1 MAQGFANE
9 GYWPVN
15 MSKIESLKQMIETN
29 PDSLLAQF
37 GLAKEYMGQEE
48 FDLAATHFQEAIRIK
63 PDYTAAFRFLGQSL
77 EKGGKKEE
85 AKQIYHQGIEVAK
98 KTQDIEA
105 GKIMGVFLKRLDS
118 NLK

>member
-1 MAQGFANE
+1 
-9 GYWPVN
+9 
-15 MSKIESLKQMIETN
+15 MSKIESLKQLIEKN

-37 GLAKEYMGQEE
+37 GLAKEYMEQGD
-48 FDLAATHFQEAIRIK
+48 FDLAVTHFREAIRIK

-77 EKGGKKEE
+77 EKGGKNEE
-85 AKQIYHQGIEVAK
+85 AKEVYRQGVEVAE
-98 KTQDIEA
+98 KTKDIEA